1 MDKKLNLICL
11 FSLFFI
17 IMCCVILYYYK
28 STKYN
33 NSELYGNIDETVINI
48 DINNSPT
55 KIKITKNTNIDD
67 APFICF
73 VSDTIQ
79 INKFK
84 TFFNNFYLDN
94 KVTSISEFNPIYNI
108 KLYGDSNIFISI
120 SEDKIIKIEKT
131 ATSSIEYYR
140 INDTLLNNILELI
153 DIKYYLHIN
162 SLELPSSSDCLN
174 AKEKL
179 LNETSMDD
187 TFIKKEIRGI
197 HGGLEHTLSDY
208 VTYLKNAND
217 SYWNHETIKQ
227 TPYAYNDKNVIPRS
241 FFDYKEYL
249 KEINKNNNNNL
260 LKKIIEDIIYRF
272 EIAIDNHDVS
282 ECFEAHKL
290 LHDLDYWCLN
300 YPLDS
305 FDTNPVDCGGISCYY
320 GLIENYNFN
329 N

>member
-33 NSELYGNIDETVINI
+33 NSELYGNIDETVVNI

-55 KIKITKNTNIDD
+55 KIKITKNTNTDD

-94 KVTSISEFNPIYNI
+94 KVTSISEFNPIYSI
-108 KLYGDSNIFISI
+108 ELYGDSNIFINI

-131 ATSSIEYYR
+131 ATSSTEYYR

-162 SLELPSSSDCLN
+162 SLKLPSADSCLT

-179 LNETSMDD
+179 LYETAWDGTS
-187 TFIKKEIRGI
+187 IQEKISGI
-197 HGGLEHTLSDY
+197 HGGPEYTLSDFI
-208 VTYLKNAND
+208 TSLKNAND
-217 SYWNHETIKQ
+217 SYWNYQTIKD
-227 TPYAYNDKNVIPRS
+227 TSYAYDNKKVILS
-241 FFDYKEYL
+241 SLFDYKEYL
-249 KEINKNNNNNL
+249 KEFNKNNNNDL
-260 LKKIIEDIIYRF
+260 LKKIIDDIIYKL
-272 EIAIDNHDVS
+272 ELAIDNHDVS
-282 ECFEAHKL
+282 ECFETHKII
-290 LHDLDYWCLN
+290 HDLDYWCLN
-300 YPLDS
+300 YPLAS
-305 FDTNPVDCGGISCYY
+305 FDGNPVDWGGISCYY
-320 GLIENYNFN
+320 GLIENYNLN